1 MNSIAK
7 RYLNTKTTRN
17 CGNYKYFLP
26 QKSCPRFAYA
36 LEKNLSLYVVEPKF
50 LLIIL
55 MFANA
60 EEAVWNQQQVI
71 DANAPKKSIGELF
84 CTKTKGNLVV
94 QMCLLLCSHIILIAG
109 LYMYCV

>member
-1 MNSIAK
+1 MLLWLCIYYEFYRK
-7 RYLNTKTTRN
+7 EVF
-17 CGNYKYFLP
+17 KYQNNEKLWKLQIFLP
-26 QKSCPRFAYA
+26 QKSCPRFACA

-50 LLIIL
+50 LLMIL

-84 CTKTKGNLVV
+84 CTKTKGILVV
-94 QMCLLLCSHIILIAG
+94 RMCLLL
-109 LYMYCV
+109 